1 MIRPHR
7 RDKTVM
13 VEKNVFK
20 IAKRIWISNKGSK
33 GKYHRN
39 LWELLLTIVIQIQI
53 NYDWCNNIGKFKVG
67 DRVERNWKARVFLK
81 SICRE
86 ELKGV
91 FIVREIKWK
100 DENWEGVDELTGT
113 IEQGTSVFWIKKSK
127 KKIVEPTYI
136 D

>member
-53 NYDWCNNIGKFKVG
+53 NYDWYNNIGKFKVG
-67 DRVERNWKARVFLK
+67 DRVERNRKQPINKNRFATLLYSKRAL
-81 SICRE
+81 E
-86 ELKGV
+86 E
-91 FIVREIKWK
+91 F
-100 DENWEGVDELTGT
+100 
-113 IEQGTSVFWIKKSK
+113 
-127 KKIVEPTYI
+127 
-136 D
+136 